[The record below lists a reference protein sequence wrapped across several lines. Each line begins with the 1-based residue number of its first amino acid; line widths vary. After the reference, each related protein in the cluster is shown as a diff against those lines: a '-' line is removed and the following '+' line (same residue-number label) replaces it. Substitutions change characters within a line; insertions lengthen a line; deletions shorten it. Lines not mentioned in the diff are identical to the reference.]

1 VRLTFATEAERAEA
15 SKRLLRAARLE
26 VLPGAGN
33 FMFDAS
39 STENQ
44 IEMQNGSCI
53 LLLVEKQQ
61 GGIKR

>member
-1 VRLTFATEAERAEA
+1 
-15 SKRLLRAARLE
+15 
-26 VLPGAGN
+26 
-33 FMFDAS
+33 MFDAS